1 MLPLALSLYVSISS
15 VLAVDVEFR
24 RTPPEEGTI
33 DSPLNIQR
41 CRDLPPGACC
51 MPRRNFPSYMAA
63 QFGLPAAQQ
72 ADYNRVAFTDL
83 EPGHVTA
90 AFVPRAGKV
99 GCDATIRGTGWG
111 PGTWTFDLPYHLS
124 GDHTATRI
132 SGASYIAMPKTVPFD
147 DATSAWLSAEGMVGL
162 VWPKG
167 NWFTPDV
174 GSSARSRLLE
184 AAAALLHEGS
194 SLEIES
200 KKGRKRKRR
209 NVNSHIRSAERGAVF
224 CRGPRRW
231 VWVDVIRVNGTEFV
245 AEEGGS
251 GKGKA
256 IYRSGDGRVL
266 NFTEGA
272 S

>member
-1 MLPLALSLYVSISS
+1 
-15 VLAVDVEFR
+15 
-24 RTPPEEGTI
+24 
-33 DSPLNIQR
+33 
-41 CRDLPPGACC
+41 
-51 MPRRNFPSYMAA
+51 MAA
-63 QFGLPAAQQ
+63 QFGLPAAQE
-72 ADYNRVAFTDL
+72 AEYNRVTFTGL

-90 AFVPRAGKV
+90 AFVPRGRKV

-111 PGTWTFDLPYHLS
+111 PGTWTFDLPPAADDPSNGLS
-124 GDHTATRI
+124 GGDDDRI

-147 DATSAWLSAEGMVGL
+147 DATFAWLSAEGMVGL

-167 NWFTPDV
+167 NWFTADV

-200 KKGRKRKRR
+200 KKGRKRKKR

-224 CRGPRRW
+224 CRGPTRW
-231 VWVDVIRVNGTEFV
+231 AWVDFIKVNGTEFV
-245 AEEGGS
+245 AEEGGW
-251 GKGKA
+251 GKGKVKG
-256 IYRSGDGRVL
+256 IYTSGDGRVL

-272 S
+272 G